1 VIDEHAI
8 GERYRALAGELNERQ
23 RRLWAGA
30 EAISHGPGGQAAV
43 IRATGLAAMT
53 VAGGMRE
60 VRDAEHLPSGRVRR
74 AGAGRK
80 ALTETDPELLG
91 ALQKLVA
98 DEARGDP
105 ESPLLWTA
113 KSVRT
118 LAGALREQGHQASHQ
133 TVAKYLRRLGFSLQS
148 NRKTKEGAAHPD
160 RDAQFAHINAV
171 VAHAVAAKQPAISV
185 DTKKKELV
193 GDFKNAGVQWR
204 PKGEPVLVRTKDF
217 KDKTLGK
224 VNPYGIY
231 DIRLDEGYVSVDID
245 ADTAQFAVAS
255 IAGWWEHLGKAR
267 YPDATRLTIT
277 ADCGGSNGY
286 RLRLW
291 KTELQQFADQTGM
304 QIAVCH
310 FPPGTSKWNKIEHR
324 LFSFIARNWRGEP
337 LISRQV
343 IISLIGATTST
354 TGLKVYARLDENAY
368 ERAIKITDAELATV
382 SLHPDDFHGEWNYII
397 KPRVIH

>member
-1 VIDEHAI
+1 M
-8 GERYRALAGELNERQ
+8 AGELNERQ

-30 EAISHGPGGQAAV
+30 EALSHGPGGQAAV
-43 IRATGLAAMT
+43 IRATGLAPMT

-60 VRDAEHLPSGRVRR
+60 VVGGERIEQGRVRR

-80 ALTETDPELLG
+80 PLTDTDPELLC
-91 ALQKLVA
+91 ALERLVA

-113 KSVRT
+113 KSVRA
-118 LAGALREQGHQASHQ
+118 LAAALRALDHQASHQ
-133 TVAKYLRRLGFSLQS
+133 TVAKYLRVLGFSLQA
-148 NRKTKEGAAHPD
+148 NRKTKEGASHPD
-160 RDAQFAHINAV
+160 RDAQFGHINTV
-171 VAHAVAAKQPAISV
+171 VARALAGKQPAISV

-217 KDKTLGK
+217 KDKALGK

-231 DIRLDEGYVSVDID
+231 DIGLDEGYVSVGID
-245 ADTAQFAVAS
+245 ADTAQFAVSS
-255 IAGWWEHLGKAR
+255 IANWWKHLGKEH
-267 YPDATRLTIT
+267 YPDATTLTIT

-291 KTELQQFADQTGM
+291 KTELQQLADQTGL
-304 QIAVCH
+304 QIQVCH

-354 TGLKVYARLDENAY
+354 TGLKVYARLDENVY
-368 ERAIKITDAELATV
+368 ERGIKVSDADLAAV
-382 SLHPDDFHGEWNYII
+382 NLHPDPFHGEWNYTI
-397 KPRVIH
+397 KPQVND